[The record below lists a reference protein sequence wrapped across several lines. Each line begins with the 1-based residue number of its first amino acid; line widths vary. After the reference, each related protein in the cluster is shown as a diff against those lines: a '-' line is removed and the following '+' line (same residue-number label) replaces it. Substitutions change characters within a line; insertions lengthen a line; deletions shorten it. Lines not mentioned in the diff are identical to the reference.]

1 MMGEEMIFDVQKSA
15 TATSSGIDWGEISTN
30 VIKTLGVGLS
40 TVGLQALQQQVAGK
54 VQQVKPAVEA
64 AAARQAAPVA
74 QAASWQKFLPYA
86 AGGGLVLAL
95 AYVIMRRKGR

>member
-1 MMGEEMIFDVQKSA
+1 MAGVNLEATQAAAASA
-15 TATSSGIDWGEISTN
+15 GIDWGQITTN
-30 VIKTLGVGLS
+30 VINTLGVGLS
-40 TVGLQALQQQVAGK
+40 TVGLQALQKEVAGK

-64 AAARQAAPVA
+64 AVVKQTVPAA